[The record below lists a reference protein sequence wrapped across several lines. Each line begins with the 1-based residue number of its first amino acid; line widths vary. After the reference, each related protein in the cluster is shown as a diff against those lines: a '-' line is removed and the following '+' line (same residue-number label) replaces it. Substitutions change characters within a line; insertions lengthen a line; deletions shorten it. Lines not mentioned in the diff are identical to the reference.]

1 VTASGALNIAG
12 LLMSLAGVVLLFQH
26 GMPYRVRTGGSSIYV
41 SSTSDP
47 KEARAERRDG
57 VFGWLGLILIIPG
70 TAAQI
75 AAVICT
81 SA

>member
-1 VTASGALNIAG
+1 MTASV
-12 LLMSLAGVVLLFQH
+12 AGVILLFRH

-47 KEARAERRDG
+47 KEAGAERRDDML
-57 VFGWLGLILIIPG
+57 GWLGLVLIILG